1 MGQVARHGSH
11 DVEGVIEKHFNGG
24 FSRQM
29 KRVRALLLFLLLPAQ
44 AASLW
49 ALPQCRTVMV
59 CHMAQDGSSSCCS
72 DSSCSM
78 SGEQSD
84 ASTGSL
90 IVIPAVVVP
99 FDTGLVTL
107 SSTGRS
113 DPAEPRPIGA
123 SRDILDPPP
132 RA

>member
-1 MGQVARHGSH
+1 
-11 DVEGVIEKHFNGG
+11 
-24 FSRQM
+24 M

-49 ALPQCRTVMV
+49 ALPQCRMVMV
-59 CHMAQDGSSSCCS
+59 CQMSQDGSSSCCA

-78 SGEQSD
+78 GSDQSA
-84 ASTGSL
+84 ASIGTL
-90 IVIPAVVVP
+90 IVIPAVVAASN
-99 FDTGLVTL
+99 TGVVAP
-107 SSTGRS
+107 SPSAS
-113 DPAEPRPIGA
+113 QPDPAEPRPIGA